1 MSNKEKLNGIE
12 GVIKMIESLKVLGVS
27 ESSINKI
34 DLLKSVS
41 MKKDLLNFLKKHNLK
56 LK

>member
-1 MSNKEKLNGIE
+1 MKNKDKLIGIE
-12 GVIKMIESLKVLGVS
+12 GVIKMIESLKILGVD
-27 ESSINKI
+27 EKSISKI

-56 LK
+56 LT